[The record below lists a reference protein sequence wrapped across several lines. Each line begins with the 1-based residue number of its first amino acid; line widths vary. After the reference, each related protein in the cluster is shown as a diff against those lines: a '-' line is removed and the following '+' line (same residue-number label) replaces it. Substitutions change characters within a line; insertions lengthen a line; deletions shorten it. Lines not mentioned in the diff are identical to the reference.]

1 MRLTKKYTHGCVYA
15 ISSKETG
22 VVYVG
27 ATRTSL
33 AVRMG
38 MHRAAA
44 RAGRTSPI
52 TRWMRE
58 NMGIESAMVLLDNVP
73 VVDLDAVEQRFIEA
87 FKASG
92 AGLLNVQA
100 TYYDK
105 SPD

>member
-1 MRLTKKYTHGCVYA
+1 
-15 ISSKETG
+15 
-22 VVYVG
+22 
-27 ATRTSL
+27 
-33 AVRMG
+33 
-38 MHRAAA
+38 
-44 RAGRTSPI
+44 
-52 TRWMRE
+52 
-58 NMGIESAMVLLDNVP
+58 MGIESAMVLLDNVP